1 METPKSSNQK
11 WTALFAYMEEIK
23 TPLIYEPTEA
33 EIKVRKKVYDDFA
46 VMRDLRGQRYKYF
59 NDRTLKEFID
69 DSELRLSNY
78 VPTRAEQGKEE
89 WQANFSHP
97 VTSNKMNAILASVAL
112 DVPEVRIV
120 ARNEKNDQSLKRAY
134 IIKNLVKHSYDKDDK
149 EEQVYFEGWETAGKG
164 TCIIYDGYQ
173 KQKAKR
179 KKITS
184 YDPYTGKVEFTEE
197 EIETKNGCVEFIVPL
212 ENIFIWNFYIPNIQD
227 QPKLCWVESM
237 GREEAK
243 AEFGKYPNFKFV
255 KDQKKLLSKDIQARY
270 FYEAWASRVKGA
282 SPYEIVRYY
291 DRFNDHHVIL
301 ANGVVLYDGP
311 MLLGRKQKVYPFAKT
326 VYSLF
331 SADFF
336 YGNSLPN
343 KMMGEQ
349 DVINSLFNMSVD
361 KTYKSMVPSLLI
373 GNQNKDDFD
382 LEDPYVSLDT
392 KVYVQDINAVI
403 QLKFEGINNADV
415 KMIDMISRG
424 LDLTTVDSNQQGIQ
438 GRGVTAREVVIANE
452 NARKLKGTF
461 YMFLTSLWI
470 QKIKLRIINILTFYT
485 KVEQSQS
492 LGQDIWDKYK
502 RYIVEN
508 ADLGDGTKGT
518 LEVNIAPD
526 EANLPTKDMLQQRSN
541 TKAEE
546 HKENYKAIAM
556 TSDFLDGWEYD
567 VKVVS
572 ESVYQQDSS
581 LSQAKLEDKIKIM
594 ATAFPEYFQMNKEK
608 LFKEVLI
615 SYEDDPDEYETQ
627 QPKGQQDKIQ
637 TTQGQPGQ
645 SQQPNP
651 AAQPAPA
658 APAAPGQ

>member
-1 METPKSSNQK
+1 METLDQ
-11 WTALFAYMEEIK
+11 
-23 TPLIYEPTEA
+23 TPLVYEPTEE
-33 EIKVRKKVYDDFA
+33 EIKVRKKVYDDFS
-46 VMRDLRGQRYKYF
+46 VMRDLRNQRYKYF

-78 VPTRAEQGKEE
+78 VPTREEQGKEE

-197 EIETKNGCVEFIVPL
+197 SIETKNGCVEFIVPL

-255 KDQKKLLSKDIQARY
+255 KDQKKMLSKDIQARY
-270 FYEAWASRVKGA
+270 FYEAWASRVKGS

-291 DRFNDHHVIL
+291 NRFNDHHVIL

-349 DVINSLFNMSVD
+349 DVINALYNMSVD

-382 LEDPYVSLDT
+382 LEDPYISLDT
-392 KVYVQDINAVI
+392 KIYVQDINAVK
-403 QLKFEGINNADV
+403 QLEFQGINNADV
-415 KMIDMISRG
+415 KMIDLISRG
-424 LDLTTVDSNQQGIQ
+424 LDLTTVDSNQQGVQ
-438 GRGVTAREVVIANE
+438 GRGVTAREVVISNE

-470 QKIKLRIINILTFYT
+470 QKIKLRIINILTWYT
-485 KVEQSQS
+485 KVEQQKE
-492 LGQDIWDKYK
+492 LGKDMWDKYK
-502 RYIVEN
+502 KYIIEN
-508 ADLGDGTKGT
+508 ADLGDGKKGT
-518 LEVNIAPD
+518 LEVNIAKD
-526 EANLPTKDMLQQRSN
+526 ESELPTEGMLDQRSQD
-541 TKAEE
+541 KS
-546 HKENYKAIAM
+546 KEVQDNYKAIAM

-581 LSQAKLEDKIKIM
+581 LSQAKMEDKIKIM
-594 ATAFPEYFQMNKEK
+594 ATAFPQYFQMNQEK

-615 SYEDDPDEYETQ
+615 SYEDDPDEYDTQ
-627 QPKGQQDKIQ
+627 QQP
-637 TTQGQPGQ
+637 QGQPGQ
-645 SQQPNP
+645 EQGGQPQQPGQPQPNQA
-651 AAQPAPA
+651 AAQTATAGQAGMAPV
-658 APAAPGQ
+658 GQ